1 MIEFQFRKKCFLS
14 IFGEHLPYLP
24 KLNYVIDV
32 KIMTLL
38 SENRVV
44 VFQSIKK
51 VFHHFRVL
59 FESKTENGARFL
71 RKGYFNPLLLN
82 ALKWSDTL

>member
-14 IFGEHLPYLP
+14 IFGQHFPYLP

-32 KIMTLL
+32 TIMTLL

-44 VFQSIKK
+44 VFQSIKN
-51 VFHHFRVL
+51 VFQHSRVP
-59 FESKTENGARFL
+59 FKSKTENGARFL
-71 RKGYFNPLLLN
+71 RQGYFNRLLSN
-82 ALKWSDTL
+82 AVKWSETL